1 MCLFNLFSKD
11 KDEKDDLPPPRPTSL
26 GRRTPEATSRLQG
39 SKFDGSPRPSGD
51 KDKYGY
57 GVGYS
62 SGNGSLG
69 VGGPHGGLYGG
80 VNGGVY
86 SGVSGGP
93 NGGVNGGVYGGVSG
107 TTHGG
112 GLAPAGGTLP
122 SDTMEWEEFHEWI
135 LCLMGTIAGPSKES
149 DWTLED
155 IYMSHGDRLRYVAMS
170 NEEYAAFLEWRESQK
185 GQTSFLPCSFLLE
198 PLIATVLCCLIFS
211 IALP

>member
-1 MCLFNLFSKD
+1 MTSTLPRNAFVSRRVARAECRVFSGCARSGAYKVLALVAVQSKRWNDLQMCLFSLFSKD

-69 VGGPHGGLYGG
+69 VGGPHGGGGLYGG

-112 GLAPAGGTLP
+112 GLAPAGGYGSSP
-122 SDTMEWEEFHEWI
+122 
-135 LCLMGTIAGPSKES
+135 GGG
-149 DWTLED
+149 
-155 IYMSHGDRLRYVAMS
+155 HGYL
-170 NEEYAAFLEWRESQK
+170 
-185 GQTSFLPCSFLLE
+185 
-198 PLIATVLCCLIFS
+198 
-211 IALP
+211 

>member
-69 VGGPHGGLYGG
+69 VSGPHGGGGLYGG

-112 GLAPAGGTLP
+112 GLAPAGGYGSSP
-122 SDTMEWEEFHEWI
+122 
-135 LCLMGTIAGPSKES
+135 GGG
-149 DWTLED
+149 
-155 IYMSHGDRLRYVAMS
+155 HGYL
-170 NEEYAAFLEWRESQK
+170 
-185 GQTSFLPCSFLLE
+185 
-198 PLIATVLCCLIFS
+198 
-211 IALP
+211 